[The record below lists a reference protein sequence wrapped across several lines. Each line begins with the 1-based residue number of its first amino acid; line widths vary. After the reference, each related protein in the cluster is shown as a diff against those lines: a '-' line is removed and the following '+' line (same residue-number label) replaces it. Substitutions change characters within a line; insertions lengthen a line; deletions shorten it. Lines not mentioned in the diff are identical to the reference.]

1 MSGVTTESS
10 AVENVRVDY
19 AEVMRRLPHRY
30 PFLLVDR
37 AEDFVAGVS
46 ITGIKNVS
54 HNEPFFP
61 GHFPI
66 DPVMPGVLIVES
78 MAQTGA
84 LLMSKT
90 LDVAVEGKVIMFM
103 SIDGVRFRKPARPGD
118 QLKMK
123 VIVTRQRGDIFKF
136 RGETFI
142 DDKLAAEA
150 DFAAMVV
157 TVEQPVPA

>member
-1 MSGVTTESS
+1 MSEVS
-10 AVENVRVDY
+10 ATADRIDY

-37 AEDFVAGVS
+37 AEDFVAGQS
-46 ITGIKNVS
+46 ITGIKNVT

-84 LLMSKT
+84 LLMSKS

-103 SIDGVRFRKPARPGD
+103 SIDGVRFRKPVRPGD
-118 QLKMK
+118 QLHLK
-123 VIVTRQRGDIFKF
+123 VVVTKQRGDIFKF
-136 RGETFI
+136 RGETFV
-142 DDKLAAEA
+142 DGKLAAEA

-157 TVEQPVPA
+157 TVDDPVS

>member
-1 MSGVTTESS
+1 MSDDEAGV
-10 AVENVRVDY
+10 RIDY

-30 PFLLVDR
+30 PFLLVDK
-37 AEDFVAGVS
+37 AQDYVAGTS
-46 ITGIKNVS
+46 ITGIKNVT

-66 DPVMPGVLIVES
+66 DPVMPGVLIVEA

-118 QLKMK
+118 QLHLK
-123 VIVTRQRGDIFKF
+123 VVVTRQRGDIFKF

-142 DDKLAAEA
+142 EGKLAAEA

-157 TVEQPVPA
+157 TVAQPAT

>member
-1 MSGVTTESS
+1 MTEPGVKI
-10 AVENVRVDY
+10 DY

-30 PFLLVDR
+30 PFLLVDK
-37 AEDFVAGVS
+37 AEAFVASTS
-46 ITGIKNVS
+46 ITGIKNVT

-66 DPVMPGVLIVES
+66 DPVMPGVLIVEA

-84 LLMSKT
+84 LLMSKS
-90 LDVAVEGKVIMFM
+90 LDVAVEGKVIM

-118 QLKMK
+118 QLRMN
-123 VIVTRQRGDIFKF
+123 VIVTKQRGDIFKF

-142 DDKLAAEA
+142 DGKLAAEA

-157 TVEQPVPA
+157 TVDQPVTP

>member
-1 MSGVTTESS
+1 VTEPTTTDDI
-10 AVENVRVDY
+10 RIDY

-46 ITGIKNVS
+46 ITGIKNVT
-54 HNEPFFP
+54 HNEPFFQ

-118 QLKMK
+118 QLRLQ

-142 DDKLAAEA
+142 DGKLAAEA

-157 TVEQPVPA
+157 TVAEPVSS

>member
-1 MSGVTTESS
+1 MAETDG
-10 AVENVRVDY
+10 RIDY

-30 PFLLVDR
+30 PFLLVDK
-37 AEDFVAGVS
+37 AEDYVPGVS
-46 ITGIKNVS
+46 ITGVKNVT

-66 DPVMPGVLIVES
+66 DPVMPGVLIVEA

-90 LDVAVEGKVIMFM
+90 LDVSVEGKVIMFM
-103 SIDGVRFRKPARPGD
+103 SIDGVRFRRPARPGD
-118 QLKMK
+118 QLRMQ
-123 VIVTRQRGDIFKF
+123 VTVTKQRGDVFKF
-136 RGETFI
+136 RGDTFI
-142 DDKLAAEA
+142 DGKLASEA

-157 TVEQPVPA
+157 TVDQSAS

>member
-1 MSGVTTESS
+1 MAE
-10 AVENVRVDY
+10 ADNRIDY

-30 PFLLVDR
+30 PFLLVDK
-37 AEDFVAGVS
+37 AEDFVANTS
-46 ITGIKNVS
+46 ITGIKNVT

-66 DPVMPGVLIVES
+66 DPVMPGVLIVEA

-90 LDVAVEGKVIMFM
+90 LDVAVQDKVIMFM
-103 SIDGVRFRKPARPGD
+103 SIDGVRFRRPARPGD
-118 QLKMK
+118 QLRMQ
-123 VIVTRQRGDIFKF
+123 VTVTKQRGDVFKF

-157 TVEQPVPA
+157 TVDQPAS

>member
-1 MSGVTTESS
+1 MSSDGKI
-10 AVENVRVDY
+10 DY

-30 PFLLVDR
+30 PFLLVDK
-37 AEDFVAGVS
+37 AEDFVPNTS
-46 ITGIKNVS
+46 ITGIKNVT

-66 DPVMPGVLIVES
+66 DPVMPGVMIIEA

-84 LLMSKT
+84 LLMSKSM
-90 LDVAVEGKVIMFM
+90 DVSVEGKVIMFM

-118 QLKMK
+118 QLRMQVVVTKM
-123 VIVTRQRGDIFKF
+123 RGDIFKV

-142 DDKLAAEA
+142 DGKLASEA
-150 DFAAMVV
+150 DFAAMMV
-157 TVEQPVPA
+157 TVDKPVTT

>member
-1 MSGVTTESS
+1 MAGD
-10 AVENVRVDY
+10 RIDY

-30 PFLLVDR
+30 PFLLIDR
-37 AEDFVAGVS
+37 AEDYVASTS
-46 ITGIKNVS
+46 ITGIKNVT

-66 DPVMPGVLIVES
+66 DPVMPGVLIVEA

-84 LLMSKT
+84 LLMSKS
-90 LDVAVEGKVIMFM
+90 LDVSVEGKVILFM

-118 QLKMK
+118 QLHMQ
-123 VIVTRQRGDIFKF
+123 VVVTKQRGDIFKF

-142 DDKLAAEA
+142 DGKLAAEA
-150 DFAAMVV
+150 DFAAMAS
-157 TVEQPVPA
+157 TVEQPIR

>member
-1 MSGVTTESS
+1 MAETDG
-10 AVENVRVDY
+10 RIDY

-37 AEDFVAGVS
+37 AEDYQPGVS
-46 ITGIKNVS
+46 ITGVKNVT

-66 DPVMPGVLIVES
+66 DPVMPGVLIVEA

-90 LDVAVEGKVIMFM
+90 LDVSVEGKVIMFM

-118 QLKMK
+118 QLRMQ
-123 VIVTRQRGDIFKF
+123 VTVTKQRRDVFKF

-142 DDKLAAEA
+142 EGKLAAEA

-157 TVEQPVPA
+157 TVEQPAT

>member
-1 MSGVTTESS
+1 MAED
-10 AVENVRVDY
+10 RIDY

-37 AEDFVAGVS
+37 AEDFVAGTS
-46 ITGIKNVS
+46 ITGIKNVT

-66 DPVMPGVLIVES
+66 DPVMPGVLIVEA

-84 LLMSKT
+84 LLMSKS
-90 LDVAVEGKVIMFM
+90 LDVSVEGKVILFM

-118 QLKMK
+118 QLHMK
-123 VIVTRQRGDIFKF
+123 VVVTKQRGDIFKF
-136 RGETFI
+136 RGKTFI
-142 DDKLAAEA
+142 DGKLAAEA
-150 DFAAMVV
+150 DFAAMAS
-157 TVEQPVPA
+157 TVEQPIR

>member
-1 MSGVTTESS
+1 MTEQT
-10 AVENVRVDY
+10 ENIRIDY

-37 AEDFVAGVS
+37 AEDFVPGVS

-54 HNEPFFP
+54 HNEPFFQ

-90 LDVAVEGKVIMFM
+90 LDVAVEGKVILFM

-118 QLKMK
+118 QLRLL
-123 VIVTRQRGDIFKF
+123 VRVTRQRGDIFKF

-142 DDKLAAEA
+142 DGKLAAEA
-150 DFAAMVV
+150 DFAAMVSTVADPV
-157 TVEQPVPA
+157 TP

>member
-1 MSGVTTESS
+1 MTE
-10 AVENVRVDY
+10 AADKIDY

-30 PFLLVDR
+30 PFLLVDK
-37 AEDFVAGVS
+37 AEDYVASTS
-46 ITGIKNVS
+46 ITGIKNVT

-66 DPVMPGVLIVES
+66 DPVMPGVLIVEA

-84 LLMSKT
+84 LLMSKS

-123 VIVTRQRGDIFKF
+123 VVVTRARGDIFKF

-157 TVEQPVPA
+157 TVDQPAA